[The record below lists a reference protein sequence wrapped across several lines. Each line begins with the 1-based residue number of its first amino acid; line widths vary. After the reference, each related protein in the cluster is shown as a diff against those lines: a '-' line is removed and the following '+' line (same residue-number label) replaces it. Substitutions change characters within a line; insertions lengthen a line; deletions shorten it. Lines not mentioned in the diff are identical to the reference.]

1 MFGLANRSVVAAIER
16 LPGAEQ
22 CKGYTPTTFDES
34 VVLGNAESEKGN
46 AQLSESNS
54 PIGKGDS
61 MGNAQL
67 SESNS
72 PIGKGDSMGNTESE
86 KDNAESA
93 SKPRIPQ
100 GDGQTDESDFDM
112 EDEFDDD
119 DDDEEEEAE
128 AVEDE
133 FDDDDSPSLSDSLL
147 VESDAES
154 EAPRGNRS
162 KRPAKQRSTPK
173 HSTQLRV
180 RCRITPEGVE
190 AEDTLM

>member
-46 AQLSESNS
+46 AES
-54 PIGKGDS
+54 
-61 MGNAQL
+61 
-67 SESNS
+67 
-72 PIGKGDSMGNTESE
+72 TT
-86 KDNAESA
+86 
-93 SKPRIPQ
+93 KPSIPQ

-119 DDDEEEEAE
+119 DDDDEAE
-128 AVEDE
+128 AVEDL
-133 FDDDDSPSLSDSLL
+133 DDDDSPSLSDSIL

-162 KRPAKQRSTPK
+162 KRPAKRRSPPK

>member
-16 LPGAEQ
+16 LPGAEL

-34 VVLGNAESEKGN
+34 VVLGNAELEKGN
-46 AQLSESNS
+46 AELEKGSVQLE
-54 PIGKGDS
+54 KG
-61 MGNAQL
+61 
-67 SESNS
+67 
-72 PIGKGDSMGNTESE
+72 
-86 KDNAESA
+86 NAESP
-93 SKPRIPQ
+93 SKPSIPQ

-119 DDDEEEEAE
+119 DDDDEAE
-128 AVEDE
+128 AVEDL
-133 FDDDDSPSLSDSLL
+133 DDDDSPSLSDSIL

-154 EAPRGNRS
+154 EAPRRSRS

-173 HSTQLRV
+173 HSTKLRV